1 MSLKLINALLL
12 PFNYHKLFDLN
23 LIWFDDKTGHMHFNI
38 DFEDDLSK
46 LEIYPTRIKSNIM
59 NNKDVVK
66 YLSIRN
72 QYRQNQLN
80 DIFFDK

>member
-1 MSLKLINALLL
+1 FYN
-12 PFNYHKLFDLN
+12 
-23 LIWFDDKTGHMHFNI
+23 KTSNMHFN
-38 DFEDDLSK
+38 DLTK
-46 LEIYPTRIKSNIM
+46 LGIYPTRIKSNIM

-80 DIFFDK
+80 DIWALFQKDIVHLLNR

>member
-1 MSLKLINALLL
+1 FYN
-12 PFNYHKLFDLN
+12 
-23 LIWFDDKTGHMHFNI
+23 KTSNMHFN
-38 DFEDDLSK
+38 DLTK
-46 LEIYPTRIKSNIM
+46 LGIYPTRIKSNIM

-80 DIFFDK
+80 DIWTLFQKDIMHLLNR